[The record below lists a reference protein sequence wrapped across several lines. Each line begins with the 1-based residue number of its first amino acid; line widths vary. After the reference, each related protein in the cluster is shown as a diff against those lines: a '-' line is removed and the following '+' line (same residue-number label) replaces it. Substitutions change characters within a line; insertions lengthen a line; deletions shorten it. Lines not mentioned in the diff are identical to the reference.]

1 MKRLAV
7 YLEMQGQFRSVGF
20 ITGENFRDA
29 SFQYSE
35 DYLKAD
41 YARPISISL
50 PLTDEAFTSE
60 RTRNFYEGLLP
71 EGFSRRAVANWIK
84 TDEEDYLTI
93 LSKLGRECL
102 GAVKILE
109 ESEAEELPGYDR
121 LPLKRVKELAEEGAT
136 KSTRILME
144 THLSLTGA
152 SGKVGLYYDEKK
164 DKWYLPKGE
173 APSNYIVKQSHVRLS
188 KLVLNEQLCMM
199 TAKELG
205 IEIPESFIINIG
217 KGTDSEVLFATKRY
231 DRREESDKS
240 IDGLS
245 VPFRLHQ
252 EDFAQAMGIPAS
264 EKYEREKRGYLRRMF
279 DVIRESALNPIAEQT
294 ELWKRI
300 CFNFLIGNTDA
311 HIKNYS
317 LLYSSNLKG
326 ISLAPAYDIV
336 STRVY
341 NMTDEMSIFIGDEI
355 SIEHMNRST
364 FIDAAAEAGITERMA
379 MKIFDEAADDFEN
392 ALSRAAEKLKDT
404 GISGVKELKSKILE
418 NGGYRN
424 I

>member
-1 MKRLAV
+1 MEKLSV
-7 YLEMQGQFRSVGF
+7 YLEIQGEFRYVGS
-20 ITGENFRDA
+20 ITGESFRDA
-29 SFQYSE
+29 SFQYSKE
-35 DYLKAD
+35 YLGSD
-41 YARPISISL
+41 YAVPISISL
-50 PLTDEAFTSE
+50 PLVEAAYAPEKTKIF
-60 RTRNFYEGLLP
+60 FEGLLP
-71 EGFSRRAVANWIK
+71 EGFSRRAVADWIK
-84 TDEEDYLTI
+84 ADEEDYLTI

-102 GAVKILE
+102 GAVKIIKDD
-109 ESEAEELPGYDR
+109 EAEEMPGYDR
-121 LPLKRVKELAEEGAT
+121 LPLKRVKELAEEGAA
-136 KSTRILME
+136 KSTQILME

-152 SGKVGLYYDEKK
+152 SGKVGLYYNEKK

-188 KLVLNEQLCMM
+188 KLVLNEQFCMM
-199 TAKELG
+199 TAREMG
-205 IEIPESFIINIG
+205 IEVPESFIINIG
-217 KGTDSEVLFATKRY
+217 KGADSEVLFATKRY
-231 DRREESDKS
+231 DRSENSDKI
-240 IDGLS
+240 IDGLQ

-252 EDFAQAMGIPAS
+252 EDFAQAMGIPS
-264 EKYEREKRGYLRRMF
+264 SDKYERDKRGYLRRMF

-326 ISLAPAYDIV
+326 ISLSPAYDIV

-341 NMTDEMSIFIGDEI
+341 NMTDEMSIYIGDEI
-355 SIEHMNRST
+355 SINHMNRDT
-364 FIDAAAEAGITERMA
+364 FKNAASEAGITERMA
-379 MKIFDEAADDFEN
+379 MKLFDEAADDFEN
-392 ALSRAAEKLKDT
+392 ALSRAAEKLQET
-404 GISGVKELKSKILE
+404 GISGVKELKRKILK